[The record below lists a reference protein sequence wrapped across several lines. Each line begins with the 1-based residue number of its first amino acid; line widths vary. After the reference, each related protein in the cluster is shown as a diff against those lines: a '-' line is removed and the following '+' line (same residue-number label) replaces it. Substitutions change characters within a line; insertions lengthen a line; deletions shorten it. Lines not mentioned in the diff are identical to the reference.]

1 MSEVVESIRS
11 RRPQIISYLGIL
23 KFDAG
28 RVAEK
33 DLATLQNTSIPEVVE
48 YSKISR
54 SVTLGRVDSKPS
66 GFLDLEG
73 RSGISGFPT
82 ILKTPMVLNSGE
94 MRRVGIGDQ
103 KRPQLFSR
111 RNRSIHYRG
120 SPTLISNIS
129 LSKISEKCTSRPRVT
144 VLSETQ
150 NYFI

>member
-1 MSEVVESIRS
+1 MSEVIESIRS

-54 SVTLGRVDSKPS
+54 SATLGRVDSKPS

-73 RSGISGFPT
+73 RRGISGVAR
-82 ILKTPMVLNSGE
+82 ILKTPME
-94 MRRVGIGDQ
+94 
-103 KRPQLFSR
+103 
-111 RNRSIHYRG
+111 
-120 SPTLISNIS
+120 
-129 LSKISEKCTSRPRVT
+129 
-144 VLSETQ
+144 
-150 NYFI
+150 